1 MPDLVCCGAA
11 DPDPVRVMP
20 QQPHNKLITQ
30 AARAV
35 LRPMGLTQ
43 KGRSRTWLDDHGW
56 WLGVVEFQPSSWSKG
71 SYLNVGVCWLWLPD
85 PSPVISFDLGYR
97 VEGHVEFRSEA
108 QFAPQARRL
117 ADRAAEEIAR
127 FRAMLPTITEAAVLL
142 ADRADGAEV
151 AVGAGGYDGW
161 HRWDAAVALGLA
173 GRPDAA
179 AVLFERVARS
189 DDAWDWWQPVKQQAQ
204 RLHELVKADPTAF
217 RAVIEGYIRDRRAGL
232 KLPPM
237 AGPVAPHPDPP
248 DG

>member
-1 MPDLVCCGAA
+1 MLRPA
-11 DPDPVRVMP
+11 DPDPVCVMP

-56 WLGVVEFQPSSWSKG
+56 WVGVVEFQPSSWSKG
-71 SYLNVGVCWLWLPD
+71 SYLNVGVCWLWHRHPQ
-85 PSPVISFDLGYR
+85 PVLFFDLGYR

-117 ADRAAEEIAR
+117 ADRAAQEITR

-142 ADRADGAEV
+142 ARRADGAEV
-151 AVGAGGYDGW
+151 ARYDLNYDGW
-161 HRWDAAVALGLA
+161 HWWHAAVALGLA
-173 GRPDAA
+173 GRSDAA

-189 DDAWDWWQPVKQQAQ
+189 DDALDWWQPVKHEAQ
-204 RLHELVKADPTAF
+204 RLHELVQVDPTAF
-217 RAVIEGYIRDRRAGL
+217 RAVIDGYIRDYRAGL

-237 AGPVAPHPDPP
+237 AGAIAPHPDPP